1 MRGKKPKERK
11 NYILR
16 TENGTLVE
24 VTREV
29 YLEWYQSRR
38 REKYQ
43 QEQKQKYGVCSLDV
57 VQEGSFAKTSIS
69 QEGQPE
75 EMAVRSECLKKL
87 KESLGQLPEQEAYL
101 IYLLFFE
108 EVTVKEAAQICGC
121 SRNTIQNRKKR
132 ILKTLKNIMKELGIE
147 GGCIYFN

>member
-1 MRGKKPKERK
+1 
-11 NYILR
+11 
-16 TENGTLVE
+16 
-24 VTREV
+24 
-29 YLEWYQSRR
+29 
-38 REKYQ
+38 
-43 QEQKQKYGVCSLDV
+43 VCSLEV
-57 VQEGSFAKTSIS
+57 VQEGSFVKTSML

-87 KESLGQLPEQEAYL
+87 KESLEQLPEQEAYL

-121 SRNTIQNRKKR
+121 SRKTIQNRKKR
-132 ILKTLKNIMKELGIE
+132 ILNTLKNIMKELGIE

>member
-16 TENGTLVE
+16 TENETLVE

-43 QEQKQKYGVCSLDV
+43 QEQKYGVCSLDV

-69 QEGQPE
+69 QEGQPV
-75 EMAVRSECLKKL
+75 EMAGRSECLNNL
-87 KESLGQLPEQEAYL
+87 KESLDQFSEQEAYL

-121 SRNTIQNRKKR
+121 SRKTIQNRKKR

>member
-108 EVTVKEAAQICGC
+108 EVTVKLSLIH
-121 SRNTIQNRKKR
+121 I
-132 ILKTLKNIMKELGIE
+132 
-147 GGCIYFN
+147 

>member
-57 VQEGSFAKTSIS
+57 VQEGSFAKLLYRRKDSRRRW
-69 QEGQPE
+69 QY
-75 EMAVRSECLKKL
+75 AVN
-87 KESLGQLPEQEAYL
+87 A
-101 IYLLFFE
+101 
-108 EVTVKEAAQICGC
+108 
-121 SRNTIQNRKKR
+121 
-132 ILKTLKNIMKELGIE
+132 
-147 GGCIYFN
+147 

>member
-11 NYILR
+11 SYVLR
-16 TENGTLVE
+16 VENGTLVE

-38 REKYQ
+38 RERYQ
-43 QEQKQKYGVCSLDV
+43 NEKMQKYGVCSLEGLEENGCFS
-57 VQEGSFAKTSIS
+57 VQSNIS
-69 QEGQPE
+69 PE
-75 EMAVRSECLKKL
+75 EVFKKIYIDKL
-87 KESLGQLPEQEAYL
+87 RKAMENLPEEDAYL

-121 SRNTIQNRKKR
+121 SRKTIQNWRKR
-132 ILKTLKNIMKELGIE
+132 ILDKLYQMM
-147 GGCIYFN
+147 

>member
-57 VQEGSFAKTSIS
+57 VQEGSLKSGDRKNLTYMRWM
-69 QEGQPE
+69 
-75 EMAVRSECLKKL
+75 EMKQKNMKQKK
-87 KESLGQLPEQEAYL
+87 Q
-101 IYLLFFE
+101 
-108 EVTVKEAAQICGC
+108 
-121 SRNTIQNRKKR
+121 
-132 ILKTLKNIMKELGIE
+132 
-147 GGCIYFN
+147 

>member
-43 QEQKQKYGVCSLDV
+43 QEQGTELFLPLHVPGQQK
-57 VQEGSFAKTSIS
+57 
-69 QEGQPE
+69 
-75 EMAVRSECLKKL
+75 
-87 KESLGQLPEQEAYL
+87 QEA
-101 IYLLFFE
+101 
-108 EVTVKEAAQICGC
+108 Q
-121 SRNTIQNRKKR
+121 QN
-132 ILKTLKNIMKELGIE
+132 GDQS
-147 GGCIYFN
+147 

>member
-16 TENGTLVE
+16 TENETLVE
-24 VTREV
+24 VTREA

-38 REKYQ
+38 RERYQ
-43 QEQKQKYGVCSLDV
+43 NEKK
-57 VQEGSFAKTSIS
+57 
-69 QEGQPE
+69 
-75 EMAVRSECLKKL
+75 AVRSECLKKL
-87 KESLGQLPEQEAYL
+87 KESLEQLPEQEAYL

-121 SRNTIQNRKKR
+121 SRKTIQNRKKR

>member
-1 MRGKKPKERK
+1 MVSVPEKGKIPAGTGHRAFPSTSHP
-11 NYILR
+11 R
-16 TENGTLVE
+16 TAET
-24 VTREV
+24 
-29 YLEWYQSRR
+29 
-38 REKYQ
+38 
-43 QEQKQKYGVCSLDV
+43 DV

-87 KESLGQLPEQEAYL
+87 KESLEQLPEQEAYL

-121 SRNTIQNRKKR
+121 SRKTIQNRKKR

>member
-43 QEQKQKYGVCSLDV
+43 KEQKQKYGVCSLEV
-57 VQEGSFAKTSIS
+57 VQEGSFVKTSML

-87 KESLGQLPEQEAYL
+87 KESLEQLPEQEAYL
-101 IYLLFFE
+101 IYLSFFE

-121 SRNTIQNRKKR
+121 SRKTIQNRKKR
-132 ILKTLKNIMKELGIE
+132 ILNTLKNIMKELGIE